1 MENEIVTFVI
11 ELSTPK
17 MALKL
22 LKHTVTQK
30 KWIRKWHNVLLW
42 VYGLCISHQVTYSTC
57 LMRQHS
63 SHVTALRIQLC
74 AAYLL
79 FKQIRNLLNGKFCSK
94 KEMFQNVVSKAMAK
108 NDREW
113 DETPAHVYCIQ
124 FTFPNGY
131 CFFHFFFSSP
141 TCFGFARRFATRIYV
156 KRPLWYA
163 QYTVR
168 SFHSTTHTK
177 CVVENETL
185 EPVAIVGTR
194 PWYWI
199 RITQE
204 EKKCSLVIHILF

>member
-30 KWIRKWHNVLLW
+30 NWIRKWHNVLLW

-79 FKQIRNLLNGKFCSK
+79 FKQIRNLYWMGNFAVKRKCFKMSYQRQWQRMTES
-94 KEMFQNVVSKAMAK
+94 EMRHPHMYTVYSSHFRMVIVFFIFFSLLLLVLVSPEDLQLASTSNDHCGTHNTPCARFTRRRTQNV
-108 NDREW
+108 
-113 DETPAHVYCIQ
+113 
-124 FTFPNGY
+124 
-131 CFFHFFFSSP
+131 
-141 TCFGFARRFATRIYV
+141 
-156 KRPLWYA
+156 
-163 QYTVR
+163 
-168 SFHSTTHTK
+168 
-177 CVVENETL
+177 
-185 EPVAIVGTR
+185 
-194 PWYWI
+194 
-199 RITQE
+199 
-204 EKKCSLVIHILF
+204 